1 MYCSTILTVT
11 LCTASGTTAKV
22 RLILSG
28 EEGETYPRLLWDN
41 KRKVLRTAGVDVF
54 IMATSV
60 PLGKLTHLR

>member
-1 MYCSTILTVT
+1 MT
-11 LCTASGTTAKV
+11 LAPVLGTTAKV
-22 RLILSG
+22 RMILSG